1 MNVEG
6 NIDLL
11 KLRQATVMSIKGKNG
26 LVKCVVVPVEINDI
40 YVTADDTGKARSA
53 RLGLAISSRKEISQ
67 YGHTHYCKQR
77 FSKNYNDAVSQE
89 VIEENKKIYLG
100 DFKEFEY
107 NKQGLESVEAPVA
120 DVESYDDMPF

>member
-11 KLRQATVMSIKGKNG
+11 KLRQASVMTIKGMQG
-26 LVKCVVVPVEINDI
+26 FVKCVVVPVEINDI

-53 RLGLAISSRKEISQ
+53 RLGLSISSRKEISQ

-77 FSKNYNDAVSQE
+77 FSRDYNDAVSQE
-89 VIEENKKIYLG
+89 IKDENKKIYLG

-107 NKQGLESVEAPVA
+107 KTQGLESVDAPVA